1 MEQYVAPNYDVVV
14 LGAAAIDLVA
24 RVDRLPGSDEI
35 VFAKEYTRYA
45 GGSGANI
52 AAGLAKLGRAVA
64 FLGKTGDDEAGGWL
78 LKNMDDSGIDTQA
91 MEIVTGGKS
100 ASCFIALDEQGNRAI
115 FALGGSALLESVD
128 ELDLPRVSESRAI
141 CIGDAYIPVA
151 TAAAEAARNK
161 AIAVFF
167 IPGGLMV
174 THGLKELRPILHNT
188 SVLVVSRNEANR
200 LIGDCSPS
208 EATLALREAG
218 PEVVVVTLGADGAIL
233 VSENGIEMVPAQD
246 TTVIDTTGAGDAFAA
261 GLIHAYLDDRAWSDV
276 LEMGCA
282 MAAIKISHLGAIGG
296 LPNKMELEKFMDIR
310 NTQ

>member
-1 MEQYVAPNYDVVV
+1 MASNYDVVV
-14 LGAAAIDLVA
+14 LGAAALDLVA
-24 RVDRLPGSDEI
+24 RVERLPGNDEI
-35 VFAKEYTRYA
+35 VFAKEYARYA

-52 AAGLAKLGRAVA
+52 AAGLSKLGRKVA
-64 FLGKTGDDEAGGWL
+64 FLGKTGDDEAGRWL
-78 LKNMDDSGIDTQA
+78 LKNMNDSGIDTQA

-115 FALGGSALLESVD
+115 YALGGSALLENVD
-128 ELDLPRVSESRAI
+128 ELDLPRVTKSRVI

-151 TAAAEAARNK
+151 IAAAEAARSQ
-161 AIAVFF
+161 AITVFF

-174 THGLKELRPILHNT
+174 TYGLKELRPILQNT

-208 EATLALREAG
+208 EAGFALREAG

-261 GLIHAYLDDRAWSDV
+261 GLIHAYLDDRAWSDA